1 VFRLENI
8 HKHVETNRPKNERK
22 AEKTDNTHKHKAH
35 NISDTGTHAQKVLVP
50 SQKVSD
56 KKSTHMN
63 LMNICTIV
71 STKTDKESVR
81 AYDINTL

>member
-1 VFRLENI
+1 MQKQIDQRLKE
-8 HKHVETNRPKNERK
+8 KLKK
-22 AEKTDNTHKHKAH
+22 KTDNTHKHKAH
-35 NISDTGTHAQKVLVP
+35 NISNTGTHAQKVLVR
-50 SQKVSD
+50 SQKVLD

-71 STKTDKESVR
+71 STKTDKGSMR